1 MAQKKI
7 IQSQLEKLLELLS
20 IKPEKLDLE
29 IKKVDDSHEVH
40 LELQIPEQ
48 LSGILIGFHGETLS
62 ALQFILSLIIH
73 QQTKQWYRFYLN
85 VNSYRDRRQEQL
97 NQMAENAAKRALL
110 SGDEIE
116 LPFLTPSERRL
127 VHLAL
132 KDRLDIESLSKGEG
146 RQRRL
151 IVHPIKKEK

>member
-1 MAQKKI
+1 MVQEKI

-29 IKKVDDSHEVH
+29 IKKVDDSQEVH
-40 LELQIPEQ
+40 LKLQIPEE

-62 ALQFILSLIIH
+62 ALQLILSMIVH
-73 QQTKQWYRFYLN
+73 QQTEQWYRFYLN
-85 VNSYRDRRQEQL
+85 VNNYRDRRQEQL
-97 NQMAENAAKRALL
+97 DQMAENAAKRALL

-132 KDRLDIESLSKGEG
+132 KDRLDVESLSKGEG

-151 IVHPIKKEK
+151 IVQPIKKKE